1 MSNVADQLEHR
12 LTPSELDL
20 LRGASRVSAEQGVAL
35 YLVGGPV
42 RDILARSRPGDIDL
56 VGDGADAAFASAL
69 AGALG
74 GDVLAQSQFE
84 TFKLRIGE
92 IDVDLAAARRES
104 YARPGALPA
113 VTPGTIDEDLG
124 RRDFSINAMAVSLGQ
139 DSWGNLLDPHGGQRD
154 MDRGLVRVLHP
165 RSFADDPTRTLRA
178 VRYAHRLGFRIE
190 QDTERQLKEDVGHLS
205 EVTGERIRHE
215 LERVFREPLAADM
228 LGEAQALGL
237 LEAIHP
243 ALLVGPGLLEAMAA
257 PPIDPALPR
266 EKRLLGLVAYSVP
279 SEKLDSLVQR
289 LSMDRDWASVVR
301 DVGKVRDAFEQLGA
315 EGLRPS
321 KVHALL
327 KDLDA
332 ASIEGCAL
340 ATNDA
345 LVRERLELYLR
356 ELRHVKPILN
366 GNDLLGIG
374 VPEGPL
380 VGELLGDLLKARLEG
395 LLSTREDEEN
405 LARRSVTGGS
415 TEPG

>member
-1 MSNVADQLEHR
+1 M
-12 LTPSELDL
+12 
-20 LRGASRVSAEQGVAL
+20 GASRVSAEQGVAL

-42 RDILARSRPGDIDL
+42 RDILAGTQPGDIDL
-56 VGDGADAAFASAL
+56 VADGADADFASAL
-69 AGALG
+69 AGALD
-74 GDVLAQSQFE
+74 GDVLARSQFE

-124 RRDFSINAMAVSLGQ
+124 RRDFSINAMAISLAKNT
-139 DSWGNLLDPHGGQRD
+139 WGNLLDPHGGMRD
-154 MDRGLVRVLHP
+154 MDHSLVRVLHP

-178 VRYAHRLGFRIE
+178 IRYAHRLGFRIE
-190 QDTERQLKEDVGHLS
+190 QDTERLLKKDVAHLKA
-205 EVTGERIRHE
+205 VTGERVRNE
-215 LERVFREPLAADM
+215 LERVFKEPQAADM
-228 LGEAQALGL
+228 LGEAQELGVL
-237 LEAIHP
+237 GAIHP

-279 SEKLDSLVQR
+279 SEHLDSLVQR
-289 LSMDRDWASVVR
+289 LSMDRDWASVLR
-301 DVGKVRDAFEQLGA
+301 GVGVVRDAFEQLGV

-327 KDLDA
+327 KDLDP
-332 ASIEGCAL
+332 ASVEGCAL
-340 ATNDA
+340 ATSDA
-345 LVRERLELYLR
+345 LVGERLELYLR

-366 GNDLLGIG
+366 GDDLLGMG
-374 VPEGPL
+374 VSEGPL
-380 VGELLGDLLKARLEG
+380 VGELLDDLLKGRLEG

-415 TEPG
+415 TESG

>member
-20 LRGASRVSAEQGVAL
+20 LRGVSRVSAEQGVAL

-42 RDILARSRPGDIDL
+42 RDILAGGRPGDIDL
-56 VGDGADAAFASAL
+56 VADGADADFASAL

-74 GDVLAQSQFE
+74 GDVLARSQFE
-84 TFKLRIGE
+84 TFKLRIGKV
-92 IDVDLAAARRES
+92 DVDLAAARRES

-124 RRDFSINAMAVSLGQ
+124 RRDFSINAMAISLG
-139 DSWGNLLDPHGGQRD
+139 DETWGELLDPQGGRRD

-178 VRYAHRLGFRIE
+178 IRYAHRLGFRIE
-190 QDTERQLKEDVGHLS
+190 QDTERQLKKDVNHLS

-215 LERVFREPLAADM
+215 LERVFREPLAVDM
-228 LGEAQALGL
+228 LGEAQALGV

-243 ALLVGPGLLEAMAA
+243 ALVIGPGLPEAMAA
-257 PPIDPALPR
+257 PPIDPALLG
-266 EKRLLGLVAYSVP
+266 EKRLLALLAYPVP

-289 LSMDRDWASVVR
+289 LSMDRDWATVVR

-315 EGLRPS
+315 EGLRHS
-321 KVHALL
+321 EVHALL
-327 KDLDA
+327 KDLGP

-340 ATNDA
+340 ATDDA

-366 GNDLLGIG
+366 GDDLLGMG

-380 VGELLGDLLKARLEG
+380 VGELLGDLLRARLEG

-405 LARRSVTGGS
+405 LAHRTLTGGT
-415 TEPG
+415 TETG